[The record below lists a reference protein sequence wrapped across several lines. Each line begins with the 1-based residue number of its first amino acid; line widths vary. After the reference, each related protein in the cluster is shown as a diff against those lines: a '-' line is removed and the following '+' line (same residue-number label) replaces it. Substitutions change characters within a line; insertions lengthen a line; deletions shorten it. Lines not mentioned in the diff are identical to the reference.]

1 LNNTEQYDRHYCLFK
16 KRQADVRGQIEEK
29 FKEWRKQ
36 IKAVEMKII
45 DQMYQSFSNFED
57 RFA

>member
-1 LNNTEQYDRHYCLFK
+1 LNNTEQYDRHYGLFK